1 MSPDVQWK
9 AVMSRDARFDGA
21 FVYGVRST
29 GIYCRPSCPSRRP
42 AAKQVSYFDRPA
54 DAEQKGFRACLRC
67 RPREA
72 RLRDATIRTVV
83 RACRLIES
91 SGNGTTLPALAR
103 ATGVSPAQ
111 LRRSFDRIVGVSPTT
126 YAEAFRMDRMKTLLR
141 DGESITG
148 ALYEA
153 GYSSPSRVYEDSSR
167 RLGMTPGD
175 YRNRGAAVAISYATV
190 ETSLGWLL
198 VAATDRGVCAV
209 RLGNAPGALI
219 RELKSE
225 FDAAAIE
232 ENRNPVA
239 RYLAALREHL
249 ENHAPTPELPLDV
262 QATAFQARVWDV
274 LRKIPYGET
283 RSYTEVA
290 NAIGQPSAVR
300 AVARACAT
308 NPAAL
313 VIPCHRVVR
322 ENGELGGYRWGIERK
337 AELLDRE
344 KKI

>member
-1 MSPDVQWK
+1 
-9 AVMSRDARFDGA
+9 
-21 FVYGVRST
+21 
-29 GIYCRPSCPSRRP
+29 
-42 AAKQVSYFDRPA
+42 
-54 DAEQKGFRACLRC
+54 
-67 RPREA
+67 
-72 RLRDATIRTVV
+72 
-83 RACRLIES
+83 
-91 SGNGTTLPALAR
+91 
-103 ATGVSPAQ
+103 
-111 LRRSFDRIVGVSPTT
+111 
-126 YAEAFRMDRMKTLLR
+126 MDRMKTLLR
-141 DGESITG
+141 DGESITR

-167 RLGMTPGD
+167 RLGMTPGE
-175 YRNRGAAVAISYATV
+175 YRNRGAAVAIAYATV

-198 VAATDRGVCAV
+198 VAATEKGVCSV
-209 RLGNAPGALI
+209 RLGDTPAALA
-219 RELKSE
+219 RDLKGE

-232 ENRNPVA
+232 ENRDAVA

-262 QATAFQARVWDV
+262 QATAFQARVWDA

-290 NAIGQPSAVR
+290 EAIGQPTAVR

-322 ENGELGGYRWGIERK
+322 ENGDLGGYRWGIERK
-337 AELLDRE
+337 AELLKRE
-344 KKI
+344 GGGKKE